1 MSMKI
6 SEIRALS
13 PEAKVQEL
21 MELKREQFNLRMQK
35 ATGQLANSAKLRVLK
50 RDIARLLTVMHEQTG
65 AKA

>member
-1 MSMKI
+1 MKI

-35 ATGQLANSAKLRVLK
+35 ATGQLASSAKLRVLK
-50 RDIARLLTVMHEQTG
+50 RDIARLLTVMHEKTG
-65 AKA
+65 AEA

>member
-1 MSMKI
+1 MSMKT

-21 MELKREQFNLRMQK
+21 VELKREQFNLRMQK

-50 RDIARLLTVMHEQTG
+50 RDIARLLTVMNEKTG
-65 AKA
+65 TEA